1 MFAVVSEPEDI
12 VRIASLL
19 RGTESASQ
27 AVSYG
32 VQSVESFGT
41 VGGSALN
48 FGLWGVS
55 LLPAWLVIREIG
67 VTLEGR
73 VEREAR
79 LAADRATT
87 KDIVGVDE
95 ERVVESASQSSEKV
109 AGI

>member
-1 MFAVVSEPEDI
+1 MVTEPEDV
-12 VRIASLL
+12 VRIAGLL
-19 RGTESASQ
+19 RGTESAAQ

-32 VQSVESFGT
+32 LQSVESFGT

-79 LAADRATT
+79 LTVGTPT
-87 KDIVGVDE
+87 KDIDGVDE
-95 ERVVESASQSSEKV
+95 EKVVELASRSSRGEGDK
-109 AGI
+109 